1 MGYTII
7 GIAYFKPS
15 AMSSARLSSFVKFDV
30 VGAAPVVVVVE
41 LSVVDVVM
49 LPVVVVV
56 RDAVV
61 EIVLFVTNI
70 CATYCFT
77 TLYYLSIYIGYI

>member
-15 AMSSARLSSFVKFDV
+15 AISSARLSSFVEFDV

-41 LSVVDVVM
+41 LSVVDVSAVVGDA
-49 LPVVVVV
+49 VVVVLLSV
-56 RDAVV
+56 VVGDAVI
-61 EIVLFVTNI
+61 ELMQRKRW
-70 CATYCFT
+70 T
-77 TLYYLSIYIGYI
+77 TIK